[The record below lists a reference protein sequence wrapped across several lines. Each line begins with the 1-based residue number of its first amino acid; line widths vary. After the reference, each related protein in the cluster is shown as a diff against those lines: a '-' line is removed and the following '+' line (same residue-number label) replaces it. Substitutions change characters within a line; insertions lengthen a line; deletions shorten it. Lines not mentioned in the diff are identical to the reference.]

1 MANKIRLWKMRHG
14 TQQKMK
20 SLVDVLEFAQKSKVD
35 VVDIVW
41 GDEDIEVQEL
51 HTLISKA
58 VDARCGRTTQNATA
72 VGAEFAPPKVVHE
85 DQNDVGPVLGEC
97 WRTKR

>member
-1 MANKIRLWKMRHG
+1 MRHG

-20 SLVDVLEFAQKSKVD
+20 SLVDVLEFAQKSKED

-51 HTLISKA
+51 K
-58 VDARCGRTTQNATA
+58 CGDTIDEYVVTSIKKRDDGTMNIEAK
-72 VGAEFAPPKVVHE
+72 KV
-85 DQNDVGPVLGEC
+85 
-97 WRTKR
+97 